1 MMLMMINTL
10 DFVVVVDVRVLRP
23 HYHNSLADNL
33 EIISQTNINM
43 KMTHLEEKKTH
54 TNIKEKPVTA
64 MEIAR
69 NS

>member
-43 KMTHLEEKKTH
+43 KMTHLEEEKKDTH
-54 TNIKEKPVTA
+54 KHKRETSNRNGNCEK
-64 MEIAR
+64 
-69 NS
+69 